1 MDLLEQLK
9 LEINKKGIMND
20 KFAIARYIY
29 IRTGQLFDYYALYT
43 IFPSFI
49 KDDFNKEVKD
59 IRCIR
64 DFNIVCYSWAKLY
77 IDLLEEF
84 GIDGR
89 IVENNEHAKVKFS
102 SGEYEITA
110 DLTKGFND
118 IFRIKFGFDT
128 WNYNG
133 FKNDGTRIGFSSKLL
148 EVDKKINYYHGI
160 SGLEILSMLEKDV
173 NDCSKTYEERIRN
186 MFGICESFFDF
197 HKTSNVAANAFI
209 IYMLNNLS
217 GYLFND
223 KGFHTFFYD
232 LSNNKRIDVYGF
244 EDIIYLYNPALEN
257 PFYEVSLDEVLLLK
271 NDMKIIF
278 DSKINE
284 LQLKRINKLK

>member
-9 LEINKKGIMND
+9 LEINKKGIIND

-43 IFPSFI
+43 IFPSVI

-59 IRCIR
+59 IRCIN
-64 DFNIVCYSWAKLY
+64 DFNIVCYSWARLY

-84 GIDGR
+84 GIEAR

-133 FKNDGTRIGFSSKLL
+133 FKNDGTRIGFSNKLL
-148 EVDKKINYYHGI
+148 EVDKKINYYQGI

-197 HKTSNVAANAFI
+197 HKTSNVEANAFI

-217 GYLFND
+217 DYLFND

-232 LSNNKRIDVYGF
+232 SFNNKRIDVYGF

-257 PFYEVSLDEVLLLK
+257 PFYEASLDEVLLLK
-271 NDMKIIF
+271 NDMEIIS

-284 LQLKRINKLK
+284 LQLKRKNK

>member
-9 LEINKKGIMND
+9 LEITKNGIMND

-43 IFPSFI
+43 IFPSVI
-49 KDDFNKEVKD
+49 KDDFNKEEKD

-64 DFNIVCYSWAKLY
+64 DFNIVCYSWARLY

-84 GIDGR
+84 GIEAR

-133 FKNDGTRIGFSSKLL
+133 FKNDGTRIGFSNKLL
-148 EVDKKINYYHGI
+148 EVDK
-160 SGLEILSMLEKDV
+160 
-173 NDCSKTYEERIRN
+173 
-186 MFGICESFFDF
+186 
-197 HKTSNVAANAFI
+197 
-209 IYMLNNLS
+209 
-217 GYLFND
+217 
-223 KGFHTFFYD
+223 
-232 LSNNKRIDVYGF
+232 
-244 EDIIYLYNPALEN
+244 
-257 PFYEVSLDEVLLLK
+257 
-271 NDMKIIF
+271 
-278 DSKINE
+278 
-284 LQLKRINKLK
+284 

>member
-1 MDLLEQLK
+1 
-9 LEINKKGIMND
+9 
-20 KFAIARYIY
+20 
-29 IRTGQLFDYYALYT
+29 
-43 IFPSFI
+43 
-49 KDDFNKEVKD
+49 
-59 IRCIR
+59 
-64 DFNIVCYSWAKLY
+64 
-77 IDLLEEF
+77 
-84 GIDGR
+84 
-89 IVENNEHAKVKFS
+89 
-102 SGEYEITA
+102 
-110 DLTKGFND
+110 
-118 IFRIKFGFDT
+118 
-128 WNYNG
+128 
-133 FKNDGTRIGFSSKLL
+133 
-148 EVDKKINYYHGI
+148 
-160 SGLEILSMLEKDV
+160 
-173 NDCSKTYEERIRN
+173 

-197 HKTSNVAANAFI
+197 HKPSNVAANAFI

-217 GYLFND
+217 DYLFND